1 MPDPPSSSNF
11 EPPPQNNESSSQKCQ
26 CSKSLNTQTNTSS
39 AGPSKKSRRS
49 HKATPKPTGKEKRKS
64 NMYHIKSDDI
74 PDDVRGLKCTF
85 EIYIRIL
92 WNSLSESVAPETP
105 SNIDIANFMKQCA
118 ENPRHLI
125 IIPYACSFLRFSSHK
140 QVDEVLNQPKVSL
153 SRESLE
159 SVVSL
164 RKTCQLDPGT
174 IASAVAQVSDHSL
187 RMTFS
192 VLSSFGLTKWRPDVL
207 GALPTSFYN
216 FAIESIAISSFEL
229 GLQNGG
235 YVYFEPNLEYIH
247 NTAFLCQIYRNYVYS
262 HLRKSILKESREK
275 GRLASD
281 AVKRVMYKRRKKVY
295 SLSSFMSPSSK
306 YFSQLMKSRIK
317 YAQDSGFNNRIK
329 SLIAEPECNSEDEDA
344 DDGSLHI
351 LVKNLRSENTS
362 HFITHEI
369 DKGICTVAEL
379 SGSKRHSYKKKTQKP
394 HPDNKKSI
402 FRKLPKNCTLDWFQ
416 PEQFNS
422 LPTQIWKHYVDAHIA
437 LPPFEK
443 QKKLKVA
450 EWGLLS
456 EDSFMK
462 KYGNCQVHASG
473 PQSAARYSK
482 DLPFIV
488 ISLLLFFLATHT
500 HSF

>member
-1 MPDPPSSSNF
+1 MAPFQYLVGHLLAGTRYNRFHFNVDIDNDLTDQHGFENF
-11 EPPPQNNESSSQKCQ
+11 RIMARRR
-26 CSKSLNTQTNTSS
+26 SKSPHTQTNTSS

-64 NMYHIKSDDI
+64 DMYHIKSDDI
-74 PDDVRGLKCTF
+74 PDDARGLKRAF
-85 EIYIRIL
+85 EIHIRIL

-105 SNIDIANFMKQCA
+105 SNIDIANFMK
-118 ENPRHLI
+118 
-125 IIPYACSFLRFSSHK
+125 RFSSHK

-207 GALPTSFYN
+207 GASPTSFYN
-216 FAIESIAISSFEL
+216 LAIESIAISSFEL

-247 NTAFLCQIYRNYVYS
+247 NTAFLCQIYRNYIYS

-281 AVKRVMYKRRKKVY
+281 AVKRVMYKRRKK
-295 SLSSFMSPSSK
+295 
-306 YFSQLMKSRIK
+306 LMKSRIK

-329 SLIAEPECNSEDEDA
+329 SLIAEPE
-344 DDGSLHI
+344 L
-351 LVKNLRSENTS
+351 
-362 HFITHEI
+362 
-369 DKGICTVAEL
+369 
-379 SGSKRHSYKKKTQKP
+379 
-394 HPDNKKSI
+394 
-402 FRKLPKNCTLDWFQ
+402 
-416 PEQFNS
+416 
-422 LPTQIWKHYVDAHIA
+422 
-437 LPPFEK
+437 
-443 QKKLKVA
+443 
-450 EWGLLS
+450 
-456 EDSFMK
+456 
-462 KYGNCQVHASG
+462 
-473 PQSAARYSK
+473 
-482 DLPFIV
+482 
-488 ISLLLFFLATHT
+488 
-500 HSF
+500 

>member
-11 EPPPQNNESSSQKCQ
+11 EPPPQNNESSSRKRRRF
-26 CSKSLNTQTNTSS
+26 KSPNTQTNTSS

-64 NMYHIKSDDI
+64 DMYHIKSGDI
-74 PDDVRGLKCTF
+74 PDDARGLKRAF
-85 EIYIRIL
+85 EIHIRIL

-105 SNIDIANFMKQCA
+105 SNIDIANFMK
-118 ENPRHLI
+118 
-125 IIPYACSFLRFSSHK
+125 RFSSHK

-207 GALPTSFYN
+207 GASPTSFYN
-216 FAIESIAISSFEL
+216 LAIESIAISSFEL

-235 YVYFEPNLEYIH
+235 YVYFEPNLEYID

-262 HLRKSILKESREK
+262 HLRKLILKKSREK

-281 AVKRVMYKRRKKVY
+281 AVKRVMYKRRKK
-295 SLSSFMSPSSK
+295 
-306 YFSQLMKSRIK
+306 LMKSRIK

-362 HFITHEI
+362 HFIAHEI
-369 DKGICTVAEL
+369 DKGIRTVAEL
-379 SGSKRHSYKKKTQKP
+379 SGSKRHSYKKKTRKP

-402 FRKLPKNCTLDWFQ
+402 FRKLPKNCALDWFQ

-422 LPTQIWKHYVDAHIA
+422 LPAQIRKRYVDAHIA

-443 QKKLKVA
+443 RKKLKVA

-462 KYGNCQVHASG
+462 KYGNEVRKLYKFPTKEELEAMENG
-473 PQSAARYSK
+473 QSDSDMSSDNDDAMDEDGDEGEA
-482 DLPFIV
+482 V
-488 ISLLLFFLATHT
+488 
-500 HSF
+500 